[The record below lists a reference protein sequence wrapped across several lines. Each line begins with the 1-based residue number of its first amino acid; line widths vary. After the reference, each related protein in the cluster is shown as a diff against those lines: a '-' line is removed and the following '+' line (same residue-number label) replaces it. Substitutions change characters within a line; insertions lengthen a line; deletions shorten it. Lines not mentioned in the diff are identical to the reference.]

1 MLNMYIAYCQKLY
14 IQHCHFLYILSLLI
28 TKGLYM
34 DYFQSEPRE
43 FIDLLTYCRGQM
55 VSQEKLE
62 ESLKRLLGTGCKGV
76 SVEKLR
82 ALLGNKPC
90 VNPTRE
96 PEDKISIKAK
106 DRKSVV

>member
-1 MLNMYIAYCQKLY
+1 
-14 IQHCHFLYILSLLI
+14 
-28 TKGLYM
+28 
-34 DYFQSEPRE
+34 
-43 FIDLLTYCRGQM
+43 M

-106 DRKSVV
+106 EQLAGITGLMQKTNYNGHYQQANNSIQ